1 MKPHTIGEELIH
13 PACASIVRTMFG
25 NYEEEIKKIP
35 LSDVKITLCPLMLR
49 KRVSQKIKE
58 SNIFALQ
65 VDESMEEKFNIS
77 Y

>member
-1 MKPHTIGEELIH
+1 M
-13 PACASIVRTMFG
+13 SINV
-25 NYEEEIKKIP
+25 E
-35 LSDVKITLCPLMLR
+35 

-65 VDESMEEKFNIS
+65 VDESMEVKFNIS